1 MTTHTLQGRTEQEL
15 IWWKRRDF
23 VSAAAIWV
31 STQALG
37 VHAEQRS
44 NVVSQTG
51 DVLVNGKKREPNQSI
66 QVGDS
71 IHTGPG
77 SALVMVMGKEAFQLR
92 ANTKIT
98 LEGRSDN
105 AVIQTLRI
113 IQGGVVSIWGKGE
126 QRHISTPTMVAGIRG
141 TGVYTEVLEN
151 QDSRSYFCTCYGSV
165 TLEAGTDK
173 KFSSTSYHEAFWG
186 EPRAVR
192 GRYLTPAKMLN
203 HADEELEYLAQLVQQ
218 KTAWQIAGFKSGSK
232 AYQDTTY

>member
-1 MTTHTLQGRTEQEL
+1 MTNHTLQDRTEQEL
-15 IWWKRRDF
+15 LWWRRRDF
-23 VSAAAIWV
+23 MSAAAIWA
-31 STQALG
+31 SSLALG
-37 VHAEQRS
+37 VHAQPRS

-51 DVLVNGKKREPNQSI
+51 DVLVNEKNREPNQSI

-77 SALVMVMGKEAFQLR
+77 SGLVLVMGKNALQLR

-98 LEGRSDN
+98 LEGRSDS
-105 AVIQTLRI
+105 AIIQTLRI
-113 IQGGVVSIWGKGE
+113 IQGGVVSIWGPGE
-126 QRHISTPTMVAGIRG
+126 QRRITTPTMVAGIRG

-151 QDSRSYFCTCYGSV
+151 QDNRSYFCTCYGSV
-165 TLEAGTDK
+165 ALEAGTDK

-186 EPRAVR
+186 EPKAVR